1 MSTRNKWGRSAING
15 GGKFRRAL
23 LVMLAGLLVALG
35 LPLTGALNANAAEGD
50 PEFLQIDKSVSV
62 AQPQPGQSFQY
73 SISLSCSDTD
83 CLDAVLT
90 DPLPEGLD
98 GFEIQAFQLQAVGGT
113 IPTEVTWQ
121 PGNTSTTPATV
132 GPNTSF
138 TIDLLQPTNSP
149 AGIGLQSGSELSVVL
164 VLKVPDDYPPGTSP
178 DIVNTAY
185 ATATN
190 AAPVESSA
198 TININSPVNIAVSTD
213 KVWQNN
219 NQAFNPGSPST
230 IELDTR
236 NTSNIPVDV
245 ITIQEPKAA
254 PNGATSLDPSNP
266 FTITDFTGFS
276 NVSLPAG
283 CENVQVDAYV
293 QSGGTWSWVSGAS
306 VPATNALSLPAGVTN
321 ADVGGIR
328 ITCTGDIGRGETIS
342 VDLGLEQRAT
352 HRNTGDSLATGIH
365 TVNNTATGSVALED
379 GDPVTDDG
387 NATYVVRPLV
397 PTVEAAKN
405 IDPSVITAGQDAQA
419 RITGTNGGNPVQEL
433 HLADLDF
440 FTEEITFGGFDG
452 PLGWPSAANSPATIT
467 YHLLAGGTETVT
479 VAQGATPAAPSGLI
493 SGFEIVWTGPIAAN
507 ESGYADFTIETS
519 EDATGGAAEL
529 TVRNTVDADV
539 TASNGLTAEDSA
551 TDDLR
556 IVDPRIEV
564 ELTKNVRPG
573 SAVQPGDTVISSLA
587 AHASAY
593 GDTATINEI
602 VIADEWAGDC
612 SGFWNAFNLEAIAP
626 TQVPAETVMTIEVQD
641 AAGNWHQIQTYGPEA
656 SATVFQMTPAQMTT
670 ALSGAGL
677 NANDVQG
684 IRFTF
689 TDANGFP
696 ADLTITPNVV
706 FEARGTL
713 RDTTCP
719 APPLDT
725 PVPYTNT
732 ATTDANGET
741 EGGKDLTDHDE
752 DTGVG
757 VVEIPTGGPGPLD
770 IDKEWDRFAVSSQSS
785 ERAVTHLDWNIRGSL
800 SPVSIVDM
808 PNPAAGGFDV
818 ADSVFD
824 AFNLVSVN
832 PVAAS
837 NTPTPAAGT

>member
-352 HRNTGDSLATGIH
+352 HRNTGDSLATGI
-365 TVNNTATGSVALED
+365 
-379 GDPVTDDG
+379 
-387 NATYVVRPLV
+387 
-397 PTVEAAKN
+397 
-405 IDPSVITAGQDAQA
+405 
-419 RITGTNGGNPVQEL
+419 
-433 HLADLDF
+433 
-440 FTEEITFGGFDG
+440 
-452 PLGWPSAANSPATIT
+452 
-467 YHLLAGGTETVT
+467 
-479 VAQGATPAAPSGLI
+479 TP
-493 SGFEIVWTGPIAAN
+493 
-507 ESGYADFTIETS
+507 
-519 EDATGGAAEL
+519 
-529 TVRNTVDADV
+529 
-539 TASNGLTAEDSA
+539 
-551 TDDLR
+551 
-556 IVDPRIEV
+556 
-564 ELTKNVRPG
+564 
-573 SAVQPGDTVISSLA
+573 
-587 AHASAY
+587 
-593 GDTATINEI
+593 
-602 VIADEWAGDC
+602 
-612 SGFWNAFNLEAIAP
+612 
-626 TQVPAETVMTIEVQD
+626 
-641 AAGNWHQIQTYGPEA
+641 
-656 SATVFQMTPAQMTT
+656 
-670 ALSGAGL
+670 
-677 NANDVQG
+677 
-684 IRFTF
+684 
-689 TDANGFP
+689 
-696 ADLTITPNVV
+696 
-706 FEARGTL
+706 
-713 RDTTCP
+713 
-719 APPLDT
+719 
-725 PVPYTNT
+725 
-732 ATTDANGET
+732 
-741 EGGKDLTDHDE
+741 
-752 DTGVG
+752 
-757 VVEIPTGGPGPLD
+757 
-770 IDKEWDRFAVSSQSS
+770 
-785 ERAVTHLDWNIRGSL
+785 
-800 SPVSIVDM
+800 
-808 PNPAAGGFDV
+808 
-818 ADSVFD
+818 
-824 AFNLVSVN
+824 
-832 PVAAS
+832 
-837 NTPTPAAGT
+837 